1 MDLLDFSDC
10 KLYFE
15 DALPAEAEQLI
26 AEAAADYEADSGTLV
41 LRLTGSARVDLRW

>member
-26 AEAAADYEADSGTLV
+26 AEAAAEAPELKLFSDFIADSGRGIV
-41 LRLTGSARVDLRW
+41 R